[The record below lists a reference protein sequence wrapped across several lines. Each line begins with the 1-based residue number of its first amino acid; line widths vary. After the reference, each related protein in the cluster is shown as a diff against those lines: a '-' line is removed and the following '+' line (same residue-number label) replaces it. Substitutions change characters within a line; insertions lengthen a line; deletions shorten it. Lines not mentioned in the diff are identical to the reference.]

1 MAVNLLTGGGMSFAV
16 RRRLIVLLATV
27 VAMIAGLAPVS
38 YAIYLAYKTT
48 VGNAEDNLRSI
59 AQDIAADT
67 SQLLIDI
74 NQGLIALS
82 DLTYKCSAAD
92 VSAMNT
98 MSYDIPGISEIGL
111 ISPDRKLVCT
121 SWGPVDPAFKPE
133 LPPSQAGF
141 RLLGPMEIRLMKRYG
156 LIAIRQREDGSEIAA
171 LIHPSVLL
179 GHMGADLG
187 EQGFAVLV
195 RREDTHL
202 YAWEGN
208 VPEMEMVASESEAGD
223 GSTQLR
229 ALFRDG
235 VERTLFAVE
244 LDGFPGTYS
253 VVAAADEWILHDW
266 QRMAM
271 LLGGIGIGTSAL
283 LLFLIVN
290 ILQRRLSLQGELERS
305 LQKDE
310 FEINYQPVIELKSGR
325 CIGAEALI
333 CWCQPGGKR
342 VRPDLFIPLAEDT
355 GLIEPMTVWLMQ
367 KLRTEIGPL
376 LQDDRSLHIAINLS
390 PGHFVSDRILQS
402 SSSIFG
408 NSGILP
414 EQIIYEITERG
425 LIEDADGKAKDIMQ
439 RLQSRKSGIALD
451 DFGTGYS
458 SLSYVETFPLDY
470 LKIDKRFV
478 DTVGVDALNA
488 GMLDTI
494 IDMAQR
500 LELRTIA
507 EGVET
512 AQQADYLLSRG
523 VDYAQGWHYS
533 RAMPAAA
540 FIEFVQSVNP
550 SADRSADK

>member
-1 MAVNLLTGGGMSFAV
+1 MAIKLLTRGGMPFAL

-27 VAMIAGLAPVS
+27 VAMVAGLAPVS
-38 YAIYLAYKTT
+38 YAIYLAYNTT
-48 VGNAEDNLRSI
+48 VVNAEDNLRTI
-59 AQDIAADT
+59 AQAIAADT
-67 SQLLIDI
+67 SQLLNDI

-82 DLTYKCSAAD
+82 DLTNQCSADD

-98 MSYDIPGISEIGL
+98 MAYDIPGISEIGL
-111 ISPDRKLVCT
+111 ISHGRKLVCT
-121 SWGPVDPAFKPE
+121 SWGPVKLPFKPE
-133 LPPSQAGF
+133 LPPPQAGF
-141 RLLGPMEIRLMKRYG
+141 RLLGPQEIRLLKRYG
-156 LIAIRQREDGSEIAA
+156 LIALRQREDGSEIAA
-171 LIHPSVLL
+171 LIHPSVLI

-187 EQGFAVLV
+187 EHGFAVLV

-208 VPEMEMVASESEAGD
+208 VPEMEMVASESEGGD

-229 ALFRDG
+229 ALFKDG

-266 QRMAM
+266 QRMAL
-271 LLGGIGIGTSAL
+271 LLGAIGTGTSVL
-283 LLFLIVN
+283 LVFLIVG

-310 FEINYQPVIELKSGR
+310 FEINYQPVIELRTGR

-367 KLRTEIGPL
+367 KLRTEIGQL
-376 LQDDRSLHIAINLS
+376 LQNDRSLHIAINLS
-390 PGHFVSDRILQS
+390 PGHFGSDRILQS

-425 LIEDADGKAKDIMQ
+425 LIDDADGKAKAIMQ
-439 RLQSRKSGIALD
+439 RLQGRKSQIALD

-478 DTVGVDALNA
+478 DTVGVDTLNA

-494 IDMAQR
+494 IDMAHR

-533 RAMPAAA
+533 RAMPAAD
-540 FIEFVQSVNP
+540 FIEYVRTENRSV
-550 SADRSADK
+550 D